1 VYKVKAYKSF
11 DLQAF
16 TINYLA
22 VRTGLEPEF
31 AHNLIVRLLHRPKFF
46 L

>member
-1 VYKVKAYKSF
+1 MGYKQKERNTFALLSF
-11 DLQAF
+11 
-16 TINYLA
+16 A